1 MKRINTILWSNKEP
15 EDKNILWLNKR
26 KLYLWDNG
34 WVAISGSG
42 GSDADLSNYL
52 TKQKADKLYQPK
64 GNYATKSELSS
75 VEEWIEGIDD
85 ILGQYIPTI
94 EQVPFKQEKLISG
107 KNIKTINGHSLLG
120 EGDVTIVGGSGNI
133 DIDLSSY
140 LTKDLAA
147 ELYQLKGNYA
157 PLSALE
163 ELQNTTEFLDI
174 ELGNVINGLRTK
186 QDNLTAGQNINI
198 ENNVISCTLDTNL
211 YVVVNELPLVGVHNK
226 IYLVK
231 DDRAIG
237 SNVYTEYIYNNGWET
252 LGEYNTSINLD
263 EYATNED
270 VSNAINNLKGGE
282 LVFNNIKELEDCVLE
297 ESEKLATLF
306 NEVESGVFTL
316 ELTSD
321 SGFLS
326 KNIVNKLRNNKLIN
340 LLYKNLNYSLTTRSF
355 NNSNS
360 GILIFTSTDISTTY
374 TYYLSINTTDYS
386 YTGTNSIFKVPDE
399 VYIWEQN
406 DKESNT
412 ISTQDWTQLANA
424 KQIIIKQGY
433 SHYIPT
439 TISKVA
445 PGDSIKHI
453 ICIHDSSPSSSSN
466 ITRKWMFSFPELTVQ
481 YQESPTSVNLEPY
494 ALKENIPTKISQLEN
509 DVEYV
514 KINELPDAETYVL
527 KFTISDGVNTGAYNA
542 ADYANLLAA
551 IKAGKLIIISGGAT
565 RVTADSQA
573 IATGDAYVVIRYSTP
588 RISEDNK
595 SVTISFY
602 ELKFSATEYTSKAI
616 HKTIG

>member
-52 TKQKADKLYQPK
+52 TKQKADRLYQPK
-64 GNYATKSELSS
+64 GSYATKSELSS
-75 VEEWIEGIDD
+75 IEDWVDGIDSM
-85 ILGQYIPTI
+85 LGQYIPII

-107 KNIKTINGHSLLG
+107 KNIKTINGYSLLG
-120 EGDVTIVGGSGNI
+120 EGNITVAGGSGNV

-157 PLSALE
+157 SVSALE
-163 ELQNTTEFLDI
+163 ELQDTAEFLDI
-174 ELGNVINGLRTK
+174 ELGNVVDNLKTK
-186 QDNLTAGQNINI
+186 QDTLTPGQNINI

-211 YVVVNELPLVGVHNK
+211 YIVVKELPTVGKVNK
-226 IYLVK
+226 IYLVE
-231 DDRAIG
+231 DSESDENN
-237 SNVYTEYIYNNGWET
+237 SYTEYIYNNGWEI
-252 LGEYNTSINLD
+252 LGKYNTSINLD

-282 LVFNNIKELEDCVLE
+282 LLFNNIKELEECVLE

-306 NEVESGVFTL
+306 NEVESSVFTL

-321 SGFLS
+321 SGILS

-445 PGDSIKHI
+445 PGGSIKNI

-466 ITRKWMFSFPELTVQ
+466 ITRKWMFSFPALTVQ
-481 YQESPTSVNLEPY
+481 YQESPTSNSSNLSAGEGIKIENNTISCTLDTTLYKVVVNLPDTGEENKIYLVESNTQGEQNIYIEYAYINNAWEILGEYRASVNLEPY
-494 ALKENIPTKISQLEN
+494 ALKTEIPKKLSQLEN
-509 DVEYV
+509 D
-514 KINELPDAETYVL
+514 
-527 KFTISDGVNTGAYNA
+527 
-542 ADYANLLAA
+542 ADYATANEVATA
-551 IKAGKLIIISGGAT
+551 IA
-565 RVTADSQA
+565 QA
-573 IATGDAYVVIRYSTP
+573 ITTTL
-588 RISEDNK
+588 NK
-595 SVTISFY
+595 EV
-602 ELKFSATEYTSKAI
+602 
-616 HKTIG
+616 

>member
-64 GNYATKSELSS
+64 GSYATKSELSS
-75 VEEWIEGIDD
+75 IEEWVDGIDSM
-85 ILGQYIPTI
+85 LGQYIPII

-107 KNIKTINGHSLLG
+107 KNIKTINGYSLLG
-120 EGDVTIVGGSGNI
+120 EGNIIIAGGSGNI

-163 ELQNTTEFLDI
+163 ELQNTTEFLDV

-321 SGFLS
+321 SGILS

-453 ICIHDSSPSSSSN
+453 ICIHDSSSSSSSN
-466 ITRKWMFSFPELTVQ
+466 ITRKWMFSFPALTVQ
-481 YQESPTSVNLEPY
+481 YQESPTSNSSNLSAGEGIKIENNTISCTLDTTLYKVVVNLPDEGEENKIYLVESNTQGEQNIYIEYAYINNAWEILGEYRASVNLEPY
-494 ALKENIPTKISQLEN
+494 ALKTEIPTKLSQLEN
-509 DVEYV
+509 DANYV
-514 KINELPDAETYVL
+514 TTNEVAT
-527 KFTISDGVNTGAYNA
+527 
-542 ADYANLLAA
+542 A
-551 IKAGKLIIISGGAT
+551 IA
-565 RVTADSQA
+565 QA
-573 IATGDAYVVIRYSTP
+573 ITTTL
-588 RISEDNK
+588 NK
-595 SVTISFY
+595 EV
-602 ELKFSATEYTSKAI
+602 
-616 HKTIG
+616 

>member
-52 TKQKADKLYQPK
+52 TKQKADRLYQPK
-64 GNYATKSELSS
+64 GSYATKSELSS
-75 VEEWIEGIDD
+75 IEEWVDGIDSM
-85 ILGQYIPTI
+85 LGQYIPII

-107 KNIKTINGHSLLG
+107 KNIKTINGYSLLG
-120 EGDVTIVGGSGNI
+120 EGNITVAGGSGNV

-157 PLSALE
+157 SVSALE
-163 ELQNTTEFLDI
+163 ELQDTAEFLDI
-174 ELGNVINGLRTK
+174 ELGNVVDNLKTK
-186 QDNLTAGQNINI
+186 QDTLTPGQNINI

-211 YVVVNELPLVGVHNK
+211 YIVVKELPTVGKVNK
-226 IYLVK
+226 IYLVE
-231 DDRAIG
+231 DSESDENN
-237 SNVYTEYIYNNGWET
+237 SYTEYIYNNGWEI
-252 LGEYNTSINLD
+252 LGKYNTSINLD

-282 LVFNNIKELEDCVLE
+282 LLFNNIKELEECVLE

-306 NEVESGVFTL
+306 NEVESSVFTL

-321 SGFLS
+321 SGILS

-445 PGDSIKHI
+445 PGGSIKNI

-466 ITRKWMFSFPELTVQ
+466 ITRKWMFSFPALTVQ
-481 YQESPTSVNLEPY
+481 YQESPTSNSSNLSAGEGIKIENNTISCTLDTTLYKVVVNLPDTGEENKIYLVESNTQGEQNIYIEYAYINNAWEILGEYRASVNLEPY
-494 ALKENIPTKISQLEN
+494 ALKTEIPKKLSQLEN
-509 DVEYV
+509 D
-514 KINELPDAETYVL
+514 
-527 KFTISDGVNTGAYNA
+527 
-542 ADYANLLAA
+542 ADYATANEVATA
-551 IKAGKLIIISGGAT
+551 IA
-565 RVTADSQA
+565 QA
-573 IATGDAYVVIRYSTP
+573 ITTTL
-588 RISEDNK
+588 NK
-595 SVTISFY
+595 EV
-602 ELKFSATEYTSKAI
+602 
-616 HKTIG
+616 